1 MPLYLLTC
9 ELTRGREAYAALRE
23 ALEGHGALQIF
34 ESAWLFRSPRSV
46 ITLLEEFR
54 GHTRAGD
61 RLLVAQLQD
70 AFAWANPMGDPA
82 DV

>member
-1 MPLYLLTC
+1 MPIFLLTC

-23 ALEGHGALQIF
+23 ALEGHGALQMF
-34 ESAWLFRSPRSV
+34 ESAWLFRSPLTV

-54 GHTRAGD
+54 SHTYPGD
-61 RLLVAQLQD
+61 RLLVAQLHD
-70 AFAWANPMGDPA
+70 TFAWSNPMANPA